1 MNFLD
6 NNLPIMEIQKMAID
20 INNLELLKNTMLES
34 KIINYNL
41 LFYSSEKGNLEIF
54 EWLYLTKYPE
64 CNLSVIHSNLMNY
77 YLINYLD
84 EDKQKSFFNM
94 IHWIEKQEKWNE
106 NKIFLWMTS
115 EYSSKNILRSMS
127 TDVVQICFSYL

>member
-1 MNFLD
+1 MNFID
-6 NNLPIMEIQKMAID
+6 NNLSIIEIQKIAID
-20 INNLELLKNTMLES
+20 INNLEFLKYTMLES

-41 LFYSSEKGNLEIF
+41 LFYSSERGNLEIF

-64 CNLSVIHSNLMNY
+64 YNLSLIHSNLMNY

-94 IHWIEKQEKWNE
+94 IHWIEKQEQWNE
-106 NKIFLWMTS
+106 IKLFLWMTS

-127 TDVVQICFSYL
+127 TDVVMICFSYL